1 MEFAEGMIVRSVKGH
16 DVGQLFVIIA
26 CDGRYV
32 YVANGKTR
40 KMASPKKKNKRH
52 IIVTETKQQNL
63 SELTDKSLR
72 RLINKLKTIYA

>member
-16 DVGQLFVIIA
+16 DAGKLFVVIT
-26 CDGRYV
+26 CDDRYV

-40 KMASPKKKNKRH
+40 RMASPKKKNKRH
-52 IIVTETKQQNL
+52 IIVTEAKQQNL

-72 RLINKLKTIYA
+72 RLINELKTIYA

>member
-1 MEFAEGMIVRSVKGH
+1 MIVRSVKGH